1 MPPPISILTHNRESN
16 DWHVKN
22 ARKADIAEVV
32 EIHQAA
38 FPDAFLTQLGPGFLK
53 SYYTLVLN
61 DEKGIFLVATSSA
74 CRIGGFVSGFTRP
87 WEFYRMMLRNSWRF
101 TIPVLLALVRQPRLF
116 GRVYYNMRR
125 VWGATPGTVVSSSC
139 ELSSIAVAPD
149 VSGQGLGKELVHAFL
164 QQAWANGADRVY
176 LTTEAEH
183 NEEAIGFYSKL
194 GFRLRRTF
202 RQFSD
207 RLMNEYVH
215 YSPFQQRPG
224 TKS

>member
-1 MPPPISILTHNRESN
+1 MPHSISILTHKRESY
-16 DWHVKN
+16 DWHVRN

-32 EIHQAA
+32 AIHQAA
-38 FPDAFLTQLGPGFLK
+38 FPDAFLSHLGPAFLK
-53 SYYTLVLN
+53 SYYRLVLN
-61 DEKGIFLVATSSA
+61 SEKGIFLVATNA
-74 CRIGGFVSGFTRP
+74 CRIGGFVAGFTRP
-87 WEFYRMMLRNSWRF
+87 WEFYRLMLRNGWRF
-101 TIPVLLALVRQPRLF
+101 AIPLLLALVRQPRLF
-116 GRVYYNMRR
+116 GRVCYSMRR
-125 VWGATPGTVVSSSC
+125 VCDATPGTNVSSSC

-149 VSGQGLGKELVHAFL
+149 VTGKGLGTELVHAFL
-164 QQAWANGADRVY
+164 RQAWTSGADRVY

-202 RQFSD
+202 RQFSN

-215 YSPFQQRPG
+215 YSPFRQRPG